1 MHGNVEK
8 EAKFF
13 VRALKKIEQ
22 KVIAMGGQPVQPR
35 ILETNLRYDTP
46 NRDLT
51 NSYQVLRLRQD
62 SRARFTY
69 KGPADPISTVSA
81 RMEYEVEI
89 SDLET
94 GRRILEALGYEV
106 AAIYEK
112 YRASYLLESCEISL
126 DEMPFGD
133 FLEIEGPDEAHIQNV
148 SDTLEL
154 KWEYRSPLSYMR
166 LFAQVKESLGISIR
180 DLTFENFSE
189 LDIHPEHLQLSFAD

>member
-62 SRARFTY
+62 SRARLTY

-166 LFAQVKESLGISIR
+166 LFAQVKTGARWRSEYHTR
-180 DLTFENFSE
+180 DQN
-189 LDIHPEHLQLSFAD
+189 DQPEQGNPHGM